1 MGSIKKN
8 NFIGSIEI
16 IFTGIIWGFIGFFV
30 KELSSLGASSEL
42 IAFFRVF
49 FACIFATIVSLILY
63 KPKSFLITKQQ
74 LFWCIAD
81 GVTTQGIYNIAYAIC
96 VEKCGVA
103 IAAVLLYTSPVF
115 NAIIS
120 YLVFKERMGLW
131 RSIVIAINM
140 IGCIIAATALD
151 FSFQALSIVGL
162 LMGLLSGFTYGASP
176 VLGKYAN
183 KNPNVFIVIAYNEL
197 FASLFML
204 IFTRPFNSVQN
215 ISTKMWI
222 YGIIYGVFITGI
234 AYMFYYDGVK
244 RLSEISIIPV
254 LASIEVVVAAFIGV
268 MLYKEPLNII
278 NYIGI
283 AIVILSIIIMS
294 ILSKNIRKMEAI
306 NE

>member
-1 MGSIKKN
+1 MGNIKRN
-8 NFIGSIEI
+8 NFIGSLEI
-16 IFTGIIWGFIGFFV
+16 IIAGIIWGFIGFFV
-30 KELSSLGASSEL
+30 KELSKLGASSEL

-63 KPKSFLITKQQ
+63 KPKSFLITRQQ
-74 LFWCIAD
+74 LFWCIVD
-81 GVTTQGIYNIAYAIC
+81 GITTQGIYNIAYAIC
-96 VEKCGVA
+96 VDKCGVA

-120 YLVFKERMGLW
+120 YFAFKERMGLW
-131 RSIVIAINM
+131 RSLVIVINM
-140 IGCIIAATALD
+140 IGCIVAATALD

-162 LMGLLSGFTYGASP
+162 LMGLLSGLTYGASP

-197 FASLFML
+197 FAALFML
-204 IFTRPFNSVQN
+204 IFTRPFKLVQN

-222 YGIIYGVFITGI
+222 YGIIYGVLITGI

-244 RLSEISIIPV
+244 RMSEISIIPV
-254 LASIEVVVAAFIGV
+254 LASVEVVVAAFIGV
-268 MLYKEPLNII
+268 VLYKEPLNYI

-283 AIVILSIIIMS
+283 AIVILSIIVMS
-294 ILSKNIRKMEAI
+294 ILSRKFRKVET
-306 NE
+306 